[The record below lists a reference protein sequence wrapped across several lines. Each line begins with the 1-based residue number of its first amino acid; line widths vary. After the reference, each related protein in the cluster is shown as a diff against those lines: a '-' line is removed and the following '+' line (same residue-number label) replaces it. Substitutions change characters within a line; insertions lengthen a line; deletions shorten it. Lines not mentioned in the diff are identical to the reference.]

1 MGLDMYLQS
10 KKQMKKNSWDSLAYW
25 RKFNALHSWFVQNV
39 QNGMDDC
46 KGYRV
51 SKDTLTTLVELLKQ
65 ALADKDC
72 SKLPTQCGFFFG
84 STDYDEEYWAKIN
97 SSVLELENI
106 LNTFDFKNDKLI
118 YTASW

>member
-10 KKQMKKNSWDSLAYW
+10 KKQKKNSWDNLVYW
-25 RKFNALHSWFVQNV
+25 RGFNALHSWFVQNV

-46 KGYRV
+46 KGYKV
-51 SKDTLTTLVELLKQ
+51 SKDALTTLVELLKQ
-65 ALADKDC
+65 ALATKDC
-72 SKLPTQCGFFFG
+72 GKFPTRCGFFFG
-84 STDYDEEYWAKIN
+84 STDYDEEHWAKID
-97 SSVLELENI
+97 SSFLTLENI